1 MSGVAVAVHDRRDA
15 VLLAAADAGGLRLV
29 AAAPPGTPPATAVA
43 DFFGDDPPGVVVRVG
58 TTAGGAFP
66 GRPRVLVVPAAVA
79 VLAAEPELPDG
90 PVLVVHDDGVT
101 LVRDGVPEPV
111 AEPGTDLADLAD
123 LADPAGL
130 AALVRVTGAELVVAA
145 GTPGPLLAMYTLDR
159 RAGSGP
165 RPERRGDDRGPGPG
179 AAGCADGR
187 DPARPADRAGA
198 RLPRPVLPCPVLP
211 CPVRVAGLRPAGGE
225 PWGPEAAAVVGAAV
239 LGAGVST
246 DTGPDTWPGSGPG
259 TEPDLGPGT
268 QLGPAPG
275 GDPGPGPG
283 AGRAAP
289 WPGDPGAGAGPAE
302 PGPAGAPGPAAPP
315 ADAPDRARAAIVVAG
330 VLGAVLLGAGLLL
343 AGPRP
348 VPPAGATVVQYGYA
362 ATLPTGWEHTG
373 GDPQR
378 RRVLLT
384 PVGGPDGADLL
395 VLERSPL
402 GYDAG
407 REPDRA
413 RRELAA
419 LVGGEGPA
427 TATVGGRPV
436 LRWSEDPGDGTVVD
450 WHVVFDGSDQLVAG
464 CRRPAAAPVAPAC
477 VEVVAS
483 LHRVR

>member
-29 AAAPPGTPPATAVA
+29 AAAQAGTPPATAVA

-66 GRPRVLVVPAAVA
+66 GGPRVLVVPAAVA

-90 PVLVVHDDGVT
+90 PVLVVDDDGAT

-111 AEPGTDLADLAD
+111 GEPGTDLSDLS
-123 LADPAGL
+123 DPAGL
-130 AALVRVTGAELVVAA
+130 AALVRATGAELVVVA
-145 GTPGPLLAMYTLDR
+145 GTVGPLLVADAPDR
-159 RAGSGP
+159 RAGSG
-165 RPERRGDDRGPGPG
+165 
-179 AAGCADGR
+179 A
-187 DPARPADRAGA
+187 
-198 RLPRPVLPCPVLP
+198 CPVLP

-246 DTGPDTWPGSGPG
+246 DTWPGSGPG
-259 TEPDLGPGT
+259 TEAGLGPGA

-275 GDPGPGPG
+275 VDPGPGQG

-302 PGPAGAPGPAAPP
+302 PGPAGAPVPATPP
-315 ADAPDRARAAIVVAG
+315 ADGPDRARAAIVVAG

-348 VPPAGATVVQYGYA
+348 APPAGATVVQYGYA

-419 LVGGEGPA
+419 LVGGKGPA
-427 TATVGGRPV
+427 TALVGGRPV